1 MTKLTGF
8 GDEIDDKTKTE
19 NEKSAQLDS
28 VNIHKATGF
37 DNESDLKKELT
48 KEGTNTNKKSV
59 IVERHKQVQSLSQP
73 SKDNDSE
80 EDDSENMLKL
90 ATLSVRESQ
99 KIKNEYK
106 DGSVNKT
113 RQLESGK
120 GVTESGKRE
129 EKKYSEEESQ
139 KIDDD
144 IRSQEGDVN
153 DEQKSQEGGVNVEKK
168 SLIDS
173 IVNREKSDKFIETK
187 QKFMSALKE
196 YNEHPVRFTANVI
209 GSNVTRSLRRHGL
222 KKIRKKGLTVI
233 SGDFEFVKCDNA
245 LLLWKYSG
253 SSINIKIPATIGNL
267 PVITINPDAF
277 TNRLA
282 GGGPLMSSFT
292 RSVFSVFKGS
302 TLENVNSFNLAN
314 IVSGVESMELP
325 NTLTTIYEGTFSWCG
340 SIDEIV
346 IPQSVISCP
355 NTAFNMCKVKKLI
368 FNGKVPKNFDPDKFD
383 GEVWCKNDE

>member
-8 GDEIDDKTKTE
+8 GDGLDDKTKTE
-19 NEKSAQLDS
+19 NKKSAQQDD
-28 VNIHKATGF
+28 VNTHKATGF
-37 DNESDLKKELT
+37 DNESDLKKELS
-48 KEGTNTNKKSV
+48 KERTSTDSKSV
-59 IVERHKQVQSLSQP
+59 IAEKRGQVQSLSQS
-73 SKDNDSE
+73 SKDNDFE

-106 DGSVNKT
+106 DESISKT

-120 GVTESGKRE
+120 HTVESGKRE
-129 EKKYSEEESQ
+129 EKKYNEEESQ
-139 KIDDD
+139 KTDDD
-144 IRSQEGDVN
+144 AKSREGVINDEMESQEGDSDVK
-153 DEQKSQEGGVNVEKK
+153 QK

-187 QKFMSALKE
+187 QKFMSILKE
-196 YNEHPVRFTANVI
+196 YNEHPVKFTANVV

-267 PVITINPDAF
+267 PVITISPDAF

-292 RSVFSVFKGS
+292 RSVFSVFRGS

-314 IVSGVESMELP
+314 IVSGVESIELP

-346 IPQSVISCP
+346 IPKSVISCS
-355 NTAFNMCKVKKLI
+355 NAAFNMCKVKKLI
-368 FNGKVPKNFDPDKFD
+368 FNGKVPKNFNPDKFD
-383 GEVWCKNDE
+383 GEIWCRNDE